1 MTRDSACRTQ
11 SVSFACM
18 KYVHLYV
25 LAAMAAA
32 CGDEPQDVSNG
43 AEGADEVRIV
53 YQGRLDGEFEPCG

>member
-1 MTRDSACRTQ
+1 
-11 SVSFACM
+11 M